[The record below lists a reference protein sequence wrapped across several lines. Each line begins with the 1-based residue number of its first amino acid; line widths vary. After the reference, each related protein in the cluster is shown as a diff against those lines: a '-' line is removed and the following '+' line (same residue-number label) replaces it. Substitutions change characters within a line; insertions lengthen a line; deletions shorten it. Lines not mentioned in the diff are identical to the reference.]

1 MNACARYWPRWRTW
15 SRPCRPKAS
24 AQRPAAHQRPV
35 SFGILHLGPAIAEYL
50 QQYPDVVIDL
60 DLNDRVVDLVE
71 DGYDVAVRIG
81 PLQDSSLWR
90 GRWRRSGCWSA
101 LARLPAPQRHAG
113 HARGPEAA
121 PLPAL
126 RLRQHRQR
134 MAFREGRTGAAAAR
148 ERGAAGQ
155 QRRRVAHRRAGRAWR
170 HPATDSWLATTCALG
185 AHRDLDGLHEHLH
198 RHVCRVSA
206 PPLSV
211 PKVRSFV
218 EHLEARFAAPARCPP
233 RRSEAPQPVESCP

>member
-81 PLQDSSLWR
+81 PLGLVASGAAAGAR
-90 GRWRRSGCWSA
+90 GCWSA
-101 LARLPAPQRHAG
+101 LRP
-113 HARGPEAA
+113 
-121 PLPAL
+121 
-126 RLRQHRQR
+126 
-134 MAFREGRTGAAAAR
+134 
-148 ERGAAGQ
+148 
-155 QRRRVAHRRAGRAWR
+155 
-170 HPATDSWLATTCALG
+170 TTCA
-185 AHRDLDGLHEHLH
+185 AT
-198 RHVCRVSA
+198 
-206 PPLSV
+206 
-211 PKVRSFV
+211 
-218 EHLEARFAAPARCPP
+218 ARRP
-233 RRSEAPQPVESCP
+233 RPRT